1 MDAVIPT
8 LSPDGWVQTASL
20 KLDYLLSHFFL
31 SEYSASYLHYG
42 QITSLPWIIA
52 TYNQDATRMA
62 KECESTLESYL
73 SSYYDK
79 VKVRVNVK
87 ESETGKA
94 KMILQIAVKTKD
106 GIGVTREDLA
116 EIEGSRILKI
126 ARINRGEE

>member
-1 MDAVIPT
+1 MDTVIPT
-8 LSPDGWVQTASL
+8 LSPDGWVQSASL

-42 QITSLPWIIA
+42 QIASLPWIIA
-52 TYNQDATRMA
+52 TYSQDATRMS

-79 VKVRVNVK
+79 VKVRVDIK
-87 ESETGKA
+87 ESDTGKA
-94 KMILQIAVKTKD
+94 KMILKIAVKTKD